1 MQETVF
7 IRRPTPDLHDT
18 SLRKKLKTVRYHLPD
33 DVKHESAHRL
43 GTFAIVTIFLI
54 WTFIIVFHRVIGH
67 KIDPFDWMTMVPLTI
82 LSATMFWLSR
92 RKNISDDMVLNVAV
106 PYEILCSFLIGL
118 SIYRS
123 PWPQDSMLP
132 GWSPIA
138 VWLLMFPM
146 IVPNSW
152 GRTKFATIMTALT
165 DPLTLWLTVQNGL
178 DYVPDMSQVIQR
190 FLPTLMAA
198 LLVLFWAQVFY
209 RMSQKLQ
216 EARELGSYQLQHLIG
231 KGGMGEVWKAKHS
244 MLARPAAVKL
254 IRSEALGATGSE
266 DGKRVAGRFEREAQ
280 ATAALQSPHSIVL
293 YDFGTTKQG
302 AFYYVMELLHGLD
315 LATLIARF
323 GPVPPE
329 RAVHLLLQAC
339 HSLDEAHAK
348 GLVHRDI
355 KPANLFTCAY
365 GRDVDHVKVLDF
377 GLVKMKGDSGSD
389 ENAPT
394 LTMEGLATGTP
405 AFLPPEMAAAGEV
418 DGRADIYGLGC
429 VAYWLITGQLV
440 FEADSPM
447 IMVAEHI
454 KTPPTPPSQRTELE
468 IPAELDRIILQCL
481 AKNPAD
487 RPQTAEEL
495 AGMLRAIPAARRW
508 NGDEAHAWWTKNVP
522 DLLVGL

>member
-7 IRRPTPDLHDT
+7 VRRPTPDPRDT
-18 SLRKKLKTVRYHLPD
+18 SFRNKLKAIRYHLPD

-43 GTFAIVTIFLI
+43 GTFALVTIFLG
-54 WTFIIVFHRVIGH
+54 WIILIVNHRIIGMNM
-67 KIDPFDWMTMVPLTI
+67 DFYEWGVMVPMTI
-82 LSATMFWLSR
+82 LSAVMFWLSR
-92 RKNISDDMVLNVAV
+92 RSVLSDDTLLNLAI
-106 PYEILCSFLIGL
+106 PYEIICGFLIGMAV
-118 SIYRS
+118 YRM

-132 GWSPIA
+132 GWSPVS
-138 VWLLMFPM
+138 VWLLLFPM

-152 GRTKFATIMTALT
+152 GRTKFATIMTALM
-165 DPLTLWLTVQNGL
+165 DPLSLWVNVHRGLEYIPTTDQMASRFFPTVTA
-178 DYVPDMSQVIQR
+178 V
-190 FLPTLMAA
+190 F
-198 LLVLFWAQVFY
+198 LVLFWAQVFY

-216 EARELGSYQLQHLIG
+216 EARELGSYQLRSLIG
-231 KGGMGEVWKAKHS
+231 KGGMGEVWEAKHA

-254 IRSEALGATGSE
+254 IRTEALGATGSE
-266 DGKRVAGRFEREAQ
+266 SGQRVLGRFEREAQ
-280 ATAALQSPHSIVL
+280 ATAALHSPHSIVL

-315 LATLIARF
+315 LATLITRF

-365 GRDVDHVKVLDF
+365 GRDVDHIKVLDF
-377 GLVKMKGDSGSD
+377 GLVKMKGESGG
-389 ENAPT
+389 EANAPT

-405 AFLPPEMAAAGEV
+405 AFIPPEMAAAGEV

-429 VAYWLITGQLV
+429 VAYWLLTGQLV
-440 FEADSPM
+440 FEAESPM
-447 IMVAEHI
+447 MMVAEHV

-487 RPQTAEEL
+487 RPQTAAAL
-495 AGMLRAIPAARRW
+495 ARELRAVPGLRAW
-508 NGDEAHAWWTKNVP
+508 TGDDAHAWWKKNVP
-522 DLLVGL
+522 DLLVDL